1 MPREIMF
8 LRHGKAARPEGVG
21 DFDRPLRKK
30 GKRQARKIGNWLLAH
45 DALPDAVLSS
55 SALRAVQTAEEV
67 LKTAGLSQSMIR
79 TDRRLYFDARS
90 KLMQA
95 LADVDAGASRLLV
108 VGHNPWM
115 EDLVCDLSSTPLEHP
130 GGNWIMKTG
139 TLIRFAVDDFTNGL
153 GSGRGRPLDYVLPA
167 ALPGADEDD

>member
-1 MPREIMF
+1 MSLEIMF

-30 GKRQARKIGNWLLAH
+30 GKRQARKIGRWLVAH
-45 DALPDAVLSS
+45 KALPDAVLSS

-67 LKTAGLSQSMIR
+67 LKTAGLDHDLIK
-79 TDRRLYFDARS
+79 TDRRLYFDARAN
-90 KLMQA
+90 LMKA
-95 LADVDAGASRLLV
+95 LAGVDDAASRLLV

-115 EDLVCDLSSTPLEHP
+115 EDLVCDLASEPLQHP

-139 TLIRFAVDDFTNGL
+139 TLIRFAVDDFTDGL
-153 GSGRGRPLDYVLPA
+153 GSGRGRLLDYVLPDT
-167 ALPGADEDD
+167 LPGADEDD